1 MMEIDVITIFPEM
14 FQGFLQV
21 GLLNQLREKELVR
34 VGVHDLRQ
42 FAHDRHR
49 TVDDYP
55 FGGGPGMVFKPEP
68 LFEAAEALKREGSWV
83 ILLDPQGVAFH
94 QALAQ
99 ELAQR
104 PHLLLLCT
112 RYEGVDERVRE
123 HLADQEISLG
133 DFVLCGGEVAAMAV
147 VEAVARLQPGALGS
161 PQALDEDSYTWGLLE
176 YPQYTRPP
184 DFRGWAVPEILL
196 SGHHAKIA
204 CWRREQA
211 LARTLKRRPEL
222 LEKAC
227 LTQED
232 RRFLEKIKASEG
244 KDGNQT

>member
-1 MMEIDVITIFPEM
+1 MEIDIITIFPEM

-21 GLLNQLREKELVR
+21 GLLGQLREKELVR

-68 LFEAAEALKREGSWV
+68 LFEAVEALKREGSWV
-83 ILLDPQGVAFH
+83 ILLDPQGVPFH

-99 ELAQR
+99 ELARR

-133 DFVLCGGEVAAMAV
+133 DFVLCGGEVAAMVV

-161 PQALDEDSYTWGLLE
+161 PQALEEDSHTWDLLE

-184 DFRGWAVPEILL
+184 DFRGWTVPEILL

-204 CWRREQA
+204 RWRREQA
-211 LARTLKRRPEL
+211 LVRTLKRRPEL

-227 LTQED
+227 LTRED
-232 RRFLEKIKASEG
+232 RRFLEIIKASEG
-244 KDGNQT
+244 RDGNQT